1 VVSGLASALAGW
13 APPPVTVTDRIDPW
27 PVAAFAA
34 LLDVPAPAGTMP
46 PLWHWFSFLETVPQ
60 AELGEDGHPA
70 HGHFLPPVPDRRR
83 MIAGGRLS
91 VRAPL
96 PLGATVT
103 RRSALADVSV
113 KSGQTGEMAF
123 VTVRH
128 ELCLDGAVAVV
139 EEQDVVYR
147 SQPAGTAPARRHEV
161 PVAVEPEPAAAGSW
175 RLRLDPDE
183 AMLFRFSAL
192 TYNAHRIHY
201 DRPYVTS
208 VEGYPGLVVHG
219 PLLALLALELPRRF
233 APERP
238 VTAFEYRLQRP
249 VFAGSAV
256 VADGFAGDDDGVIG
270 VTVAVPGQPPSLT
283 GTLRVS

>member
-1 VVSGLASALAGW
+1 MSSALTGTVAGW
-13 APPPVTVTDRIDPW
+13 SPPPLTTSDAIAPW

-34 LLDVPAPAGTMP
+34 LLDQPAPADVLP
-46 PLWHWFSFLETVPQ
+46 PLWHWFFFLEAVPQ
-60 AELGEDGHPA
+60 SGLGDDGHPA
-70 HGHFLPPVPDRRR
+70 RGHFLPPVPDRRR
-83 MIAGGRLS
+83 MIAGGRATFS
-91 VRAPL
+91 APV
-96 PLGATVT
+96 PIGARVS
-103 RRSALADVSV
+103 RRSSLASVAV
-113 KSGQTGEMAF
+113 KSGRTGEMVF
-123 VTVRH
+123 VTVRN
-128 ELCLDGAVAVV
+128 ELSVDGSVAVV

-147 SQPAGTAPARRHEV
+147 SQPAGAAPARVHEL
-161 PVAVEPEPAAAGSW
+161 PAAAEPAPPDGW

-201 DRPYVTS
+201 DRPYVTE

-233 APERP
+233 APDRP

-256 VADGFAGDDDGVIG
+256 VADGVPSGSGVEVS
-270 VTVAVPGQPPSLT
+270 VTVPGQPSSLT
-283 GTLRVS
+283 GSIRQG